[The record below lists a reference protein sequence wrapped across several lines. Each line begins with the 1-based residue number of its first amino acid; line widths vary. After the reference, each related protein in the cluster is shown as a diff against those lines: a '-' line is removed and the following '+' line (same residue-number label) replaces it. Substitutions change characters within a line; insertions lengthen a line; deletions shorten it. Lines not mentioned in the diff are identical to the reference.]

1 MCSRYFLLNDVFL
14 MNRDMRRIEIANEF
28 ADFKSIQ
35 SQTFEERR
43 PGEQADGLI
52 KGKDRLRMRS
62 MRWGF
67 ANPRGGLII
76 NARVETMHERVTFSA
91 LAEEQRCA
99 MPASGYYEWRKGDH
113 QKYVIAPRRGGLFY
127 LAGLYRVNC
136 GELEFVVL
144 TQACTTA
151 VREIHDRMPVLL
163 EDRTS
168 LEKWLNDGEAANTN
182 AHIDLDIR
190 AVGDEQLKMEF

>member
-1 MCSRYFLLNDVFL
+1 M
-14 MNRDMRRIEIANEF
+14 
-28 ADFKSIQ
+28 
-35 SQTFEERR
+35 
-43 PGEQADGLI
+43 
-52 KGKDRLRMRS
+52 
-62 MRWGF
+62 
-67 ANPRGGLII
+67 
-76 NARVETMHERVTFSA
+76 
-91 LAEEQRCA
+91 
-99 MPASGYYEWRKGDH
+99 
-113 QKYVIAPRRGGLFY
+113 IAPRRGGLFY

-144 TQACTTA
+144 TQACTAA

>member
-1 MCSRYFLLNDVFL
+1 MCSRYFLVNDVYL
-14 MNRDMRRIEIANEF
+14 MNRDMKQTEMALEF
-28 ADFKSIQ
+28 ADFKGIQ
-35 SQTFEERR
+35 SQTFEDRR

-52 KGKDRLRMRS
+52 KVRNDLRMRS

-113 QKYVIAPRRGGLFY
+113 QKYTIAPRRGGLFY
-127 LAGLYRVNC
+127 LAGLYRVN
-136 GELEFVVL
+136 GDELEFVVL
-144 TQACTTA
+144 TQACTSA

-163 EDRTS
+163 GDRAS
-168 LEKWLNDGEAANTN
+168 LEKWLNDGETANSN

-190 AVGDEQLKMEF
+190 AVGNEQLKMEF